1 MNAPIL
7 SSLKI
12 NLPTEAGK
20 LETFVLSEPR
30 TYPEQGE
37 GRLQPRRLLGRARG
51 GRRARRQ

>member
-12 NLPTEAGK
+12 NLPTNSGK

-30 TYPEQGE
+30 K
-37 GRLQPRRLLGRARG
+37 
-51 GRRARRQ
+51 